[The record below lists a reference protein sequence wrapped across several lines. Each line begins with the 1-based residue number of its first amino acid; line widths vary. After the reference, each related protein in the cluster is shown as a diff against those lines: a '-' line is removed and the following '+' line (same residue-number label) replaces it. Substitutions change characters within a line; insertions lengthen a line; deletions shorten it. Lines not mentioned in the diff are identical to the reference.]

1 MPTVTNFLVS
11 GLTAYVENN
20 RDLII
25 GSFGLANRDTR
36 SRVGIQTGVKGSM
49 FLHYLSVS
57 PVVQSGSSC
66 GFNPLDEITL
76 SERTIN
82 VAIHKVDGQICPETL
97 IGKYAE
103 YLVRVNARDNDLPYE
118 QYIID
123 TLVEQVNKKIETDIW
138 QGKTAAHSGTALI
151 DGWLYQFDNDDSV
164 VDVTL
169 NNGESAYEG
178 IGKVYAAMTEETLER
193 GGVIFV
199 SPAIF
204 RSFMMEMVALNL
216 FHYSGAVNDNPDEFI
231 FPGSDVRVIKT
242 PGLASSLKIVG
253 TFADNLVYG
262 TDMENDEEKFDLW
275 WSNDD
280 RVWKYQIKWAAGVS
294 YHFPAQVVLGTY
306 SAAPSAPTP
315 GVVASGQI
323 AANTAQIAENTT
335 PASS

>member
-1 MPTVTNFLVS
+1 MSTVTNFTVS
-11 GLTAYVENN
+11 GLTAYVEEN

-49 FLHYLSVS
+49 RLHYLGVS
-57 PVVQSGSSC
+57 PSVQSGSSC

-76 SERTIN
+76 TERTITC
-82 VAIHKVDGQICPETL
+82 ALHKVDGQICPETL

-118 QYIID
+118 QYIVD
-123 TLVEQVNKKIETDIW
+123 TLVEQVNKLIETAIW
-138 QGKTAAHSGTALI
+138 QGKTAAHSGTGLF
-151 DGWLYQFDNDDSV
+151 DGWIYQFDNDASV
-164 VDVTL
+164 VDVSIAS
-169 NNGESAYEG
+169 GKSAYEG
-178 IGKVYAAMTEETLER
+178 ICAVYSSMKEETLER

-231 FPGSDVRVIKT
+231 LPGSDVKVIKT

-262 TDMENDEEKFDLW
+262 TDMEGDEEKFDLW

-280 RVWKYQIKWAAGVS
+280 RIWKYQIKWNAGVS
-294 YHFPAQVVLGTY
+294 YHFPAQVVLGTFA
-306 SAAPSAPTP
+306 AAPTAPTP
-315 GVVASGQI
+315 GVTALGQI
-323 AANTAQIAENTT
+323 AVNTT
-335 PASS
+335 PTS

>member
-11 GLTAYVENN
+11 GLTAYVEQN

-36 SRVGIQTGVKGSM
+36 SRVGIQLGVKGSM
-49 FLHYLSVS
+49 QLHYLSVA
-57 PVVQSGSSC
+57 PVVQSGASC

-76 SERTIN
+76 SERTIT

-97 IGKYAE
+97 LGKYAE

-123 TLVEQVNKKIETDIW
+123 PLIEQVNKKIETDIW
-138 QGKTAAHSGTALI
+138 QGKTTAHSGTALI
-151 DGWLYQFDNDDSV
+151 DGWIYQFDNDDSV

-178 IGKVYAAMTEETLER
+178 ISKVYAAMTEETLDR

-199 SPAIF
+199 SPSIF

-231 FPGSDVRVIKT
+231 LPGSDVRVIKT

-275 WSNDD
+275 WSDDD
-280 RVWKYQIKWAAGVS
+280 RIWKYQIKWAAGVS

-323 AANTAQIAENTT
+323 AANTAQIATNTT

>member
-1 MPTVTNFLVS
+1 MPAVTNFIVS
-11 GLTAYVENN
+11 GLSAYVEQN

-49 FLHYLSVS
+49 ALHYLSLS
-57 PVVQSGSSC
+57 PVVQDGSSC
-66 GFNPLDEITL
+66 GFNALDTITL
-76 SERTIN
+76 SQRVIT

-97 IGKYAE
+97 VGKYAE

-118 QYIID
+118 QYIVD
-123 TLVEQVNKKIETDIW
+123 TLVEQVNKSIETAIW
-138 QGKTAAHSGTALI
+138 QGKTVAHSGTGLF
-151 DGWLYQFDNDDSV
+151 DGWLYQFDNDASV
-164 VDVTL
+164 VDVDIAS
-169 NNGESAYEG
+169 GSSAYAG
-178 IGKVYAAMTEETLER
+178 ISAVYAAMTEETLEK

-231 FPGSDVRVIKT
+231 LPGSDVRVIKT

-262 TDMENDEEKFDLW
+262 TDMEGDEEKFDLW
-275 WSNDD
+275 FSQDD
-280 RVWKYQIKWAAGVS
+280 RIWKYQIKWAAGVS
-294 YHFPAQVVLGTY
+294 YHFPDQVVLGTFA
-306 SAAPSAPTP
+306 AAPVAPAP
-315 GVVASGQI
+315 GV
-323 AANTAQIAENTT
+323 TALGQIAENTT
-335 PASS
+335 PAS